1 MRLRLPAGAMLGPL
15 ILGVALENL
24 GILRLAWPPGV
35 SQVAFAVIGIYAGLL
50 FDHASV
56 RQAGGFLPFML
67 ASTLSLIVASAGL
80 GWVLAAL
87 TGTDPLTAYLA
98 TTPGGID
105 AVAIMAVGTGTDAS
119 LVLAVGMLR
128 LFAVVLAGVLL
139 GRLWS

>member
-56 RQAGGFLPFML
+56 RQAGRFLPFML